1 MSQTNTLYIV
11 IDPSGAQRGAG
22 QTVNAINSIVQSATQ
37 LNLTINQIGSN
48 VTNMARNSQS
58 GFNNV
63 SRAVDG
69 LRSTIHSVIGV
80 LGAIQV
86 ANVFSGFVDEIKKV
100 DREYNGFIAMMNVTT
115 GDIKQSA
122 EAYDNIK
129 GIAMAYGVSIESLA
143 KSYAKL
149 RASTKD
155 VLSTKETDRLFESFT
170 ATASVLHAEQYTV
183 ERMFNAIIQM
193 ASKGQVHMEEL
204 KQQLGEHLP
213 GALALAAK
221 AMKMDMGTMID
232 EMKKGNISARD
243 LLVPLPQILM
253 ETFGQAAVISS
264 KSLNAAFMNL
274 KTIWF
279 DSMKELSTN
288 GAGQGLA
295 AVLNAIGG
303 HLNTSSASFKAF
315 GSVVGEA
322 FQKLAEFIRNIK
334 PEQVQ
339 AFTQGVVNLT
349 KSFIDFVAMAYGA
362 VESMVEY
369 KDEIVLVV
377 GLLATY
383 KAAMLT
389 AAAANAVVTASANLT
404 VASLGRIGA
413 VLGVI
418 AAAVAGWQIG
428 AYFREKFVE
437 VELAGIALARGLTLL
452 PVKIKGAFQEM
463 AITVPRFFAEMFQG
477 MVNKIN
483 AFFNGI
489 RNLGIDALEAMG
501 FKNFDK
507 IQPIKLDF
515 LGEYNRDLA
524 THYSA
529 ISKET
534 EKIKKAYDELADYA
548 ISRRQKAPTSAA
560 DNMGFSQ
567 KEFDDAQARVA
578 KFLADAQSE
587 FEKLDKKDKGKGKE
601 KKGPVDRYSDNA
613 SRDAGVLLDQYKVFA
628 EGVKTLE
635 EQNVLTTDQMYNAQ
649 ITALTNYTE
658 AAKAIYRKYLAI
670 TKNPEDAERINAQLL
685 KTEADYQIGV
695 TKLMREQAAERE
707 KFLKAIDQAEESS
720 GLLKLSKQEEFIRK
734 WKDNEGRLMAEAQS
748 NGDDESVQR
757 LLDAFNYKLGEMD
770 KADKITL
777 DKFFATDD
785 EKWFIDMQEKY
796 MQMHDF
802 IMQST
807 AFTESE
813 KNALIERLQ
822 DDHNAKMRA
831 KQGEMLLSFTGAA
844 GNMVG
849 AFANLAKQTAGE
861 SSKAYK
867 TLFAISKAFAIA
879 DAMMN
884 VHLAITKAAASTAW
898 PANMA
903 AMASV
908 ASAVGGLVSQ
918 IASVS
923 FSGAYDEGGTIPAGK
938 WGIVGEYG
946 PEIVNG
952 PANVTSR
959 KDTMA
964 LFERAQQGTTSA
976 PPIVNV
982 KNVNV
987 LDPAIV
993 GDYLG
998 TDDGERT
1005 IMNVVQRNKSSI
1017 V

>member
-80 LGAIQV
+80 LGAIHV

-100 DREYNGFIAMMNVTT
+100 DREYSGFIAMMNVTT

-129 GIAMAYGVSIESLA
+129 GIAMAYGISIESLA

-243 LLVPLPQILM
+243 LLIPLPQILM

-295 AVLNAIGG
+295 AVLNAIGS

-339 AFTQGVVNLT
+339 AFTQGVVDLT

-369 KDEIVLVV
+369 KDEIILVV

-383 KAAMLT
+383 KVAMLT
-389 AAAANAVVTASANLT
+389 AAAANAVVTASSNLT

-418 AAAVAGWQIG
+418 AATVAGWQIG

-437 VELAGIALARGLTLL
+437 VELAGIAFARGLTLL

-534 EKIKKAYDELADYA
+534 EKIKKEYDELADYA
-548 ISRRQKAPTSAA
+548 ISRRQKAPASAV

-587 FEKLDKKDKGKGKE
+587 FEKHDNKKGKD
-601 KKGPVDRYSDNA
+601 KKGPVDKYSDNA
-613 SRDAGVLLDQYKVFA
+613 SRDASALLDQYKVFA

-670 TKNPEDAERINAQLL
+670 TKNPEDAERINSQLL

-707 KFLKAIDQAEESS
+707 KFLKQVEQAEESS
-720 GLLKLSKQEEFIRK
+720 GILKLSKQEEFIRK
-734 WKDNEGRLMAEAQS
+734 WKDNQGKLVAEAQS
-748 NGDDESVQR
+748 NGDDESVKR
-757 LLDAFNYKLGEMD
+757 LIDAFNYQIGEMD
-770 KADKITL
+770 RADRITL

-796 MQMHDF
+796 TQMHDF

-822 DDHNAKMRA
+822 DDHNAKMKS
-831 KQGEMLLSFTGAA
+831 KQTDMLLGFTGAA

-879 DAMMN
+879 DAMMK
-884 VHLAITKAAASTAW
+884 VQQAIANAAASGPFPW
-898 PANMA
+898 NLG
-903 AMASV
+903 AMASIA
-908 ASAVGGLVSQ
+908 ASLGGVVSA
-918 IASVS
+918 ISSVS
-923 FSGAYDEGGTIPAGK
+923 FSGAYDEGGFIPAGK

-964 LFERAQQGTTSA
+964 AFEQAASNSGQTVE
-976 PPIVNV
+976 PVVNI

-987 LDPAIV
+987 LDPSVV

-998 TDDGERT
+998 TDEGERV
-1005 IMNVVQRNKSSI
+1005 IMNVVQRNKRALT
-1017 V
+1017 

>member
-11 IDPSGAQRGAG
+11 IDPSGAQRGAS
-22 QTVNAINSIVQSATQ
+22 QTVNAINSVVQSATQ

-69 LRSTIHSVIGV
+69 LRSTIHAVIGA

-86 ANVFSGFVDEIKKV
+86 AHVFSGFVDEIKKV

-115 GDIKQSA
+115 GDVKQSA
-122 EAYDNIK
+122 EAYENIK

-253 ETFGQAAVISS
+253 ESFGQAAVISS

-295 AVLNAIGG
+295 AVLNAIGS
-303 HLNTSSASFKAF
+303 HLNTSSESFKAF

-339 AFTQGVVNLT
+339 AFTQGVVDLT

-362 VESMVEY
+362 VETMVEY
-369 KDEIVLVV
+369 KNEIVLVV

-383 KAAMLT
+383 KVAMLT
-389 AAAANAVVTASANLT
+389 AAAANAVVIASANLA

-437 VELAGIALARGLTLL
+437 VELAGIALAHGLTLL
-452 PVKIKGAFQEM
+452 PVRISAAFKEM
-463 AITVPRFFAEMFQG
+463 SISVPRFFVEMFQK
-477 MVNKIN
+477 MVNTIN
-483 AFFNGI
+483 SFFASVK
-489 RNLGIDALEAMG
+489 NLGSDVLKSMG
-501 FKNFDK
+501 FDGFEKA
-507 IQPIKLDF
+507 QPIKLDL
-515 LGEYNRDLA
+515 LGGYNRELTDHYKSVHEQKSKIDAVYNQMASDAVARRAKMPSAPDAMGYSKQDFADAEERVARFLA
-524 THYSA
+524 
-529 ISKET
+529 
-534 EKIKKAYDELADYA
+534 
-548 ISRRQKAPTSAA
+548 
-560 DNMGFSQ
+560 N
-567 KEFDDAQARVA
+567 AQA
-578 KFLADAQSE
+578 E
-587 FEKLDKKDKGKGKE
+587 FEKHDKKGSDKKA
-601 KKGPVDRYSDNA
+601 KKVPVDRFVDDANREA
-613 SRDAGVLLDQYKVFA
+613 SATLDQYKVFS
-628 EGVKTLE
+628 EQLKTLE
-635 EQNVLTTDQMYNAQ
+635 EQNVITSKQANDAQ
-649 ITALTNYTE
+649 IVALTNYTE
-658 AAKAIYRKYLAI
+658 AAKDIYRKFLAQ
-670 TKNPEDAERINAQLL
+670 TKNPEDAQRINAQLL
-685 KTEADYQIGV
+685 KVESDYQISV
-695 TKLMREQAAERE
+695 TKLLREQAAERE
-707 KFLKAIDQAEESS
+707 KFMAAVAKAEEDS
-720 GLLKLSKQEEFIRK
+720 GILKLSKQEEFIRK
-734 WKDNEGRLMAEAQS
+734 WKDNEGKLVSEAQA
-748 NGDDESVQR
+748 NGDDESVTR
-757 LLDAFNYKLGEMD
+757 LIDAFNYKIGEMD
-770 KADKITL
+770 RADKITL

-908 ASAVGGLVSQ
+908 ASAVGGLVNQ

-923 FSGAYDEGGTIPAGK
+923 FSGAYDEGGAIPAGK

>member
-22 QTVNAINSIVQSATQ
+22 QTVNAINSVVQSATQ

-129 GIAMAYGVSIESLA
+129 GIAMAYGISIESLA

-243 LLVPLPQILM
+243 LLAPLPQILM

-339 AFTQGVVNLT
+339 AFTQGVVDLT
-349 KSFIDFVAMAYGA
+349 KSFIDLVAMAYGA

-369 KDEIVLVV
+369 KGEIVLVV

-383 KAAMLT
+383 KVAMLT

-404 VASLGRIGA
+404 AASLGRIGA

-463 AITVPRFFAEMFQG
+463 AITTPRFFAEMFQG

-483 AFFNGI
+483 TFFNGI

-515 LGEYNRDLA
+515 LGEYNRELS

-534 EKIKKAYDELADYA
+534 EKIKKEYDELADYA

-578 KFLADAQSE
+578 KFLADAESE
-587 FEKLDKKDKGKGKE
+587 FEKHDKKDKGKE
-601 KKGPVDRYSDNA
+601 KKGPVDKYADNA
-613 SRDAGVLLDQYKVFA
+613 SRDAGALLDQYKVFA

-635 EQNVLTTDQMYNAQ
+635 EQNALTTDQMYNAQ

-658 AAKAIYRKYLAI
+658 SAKAIYRKYLAI
-670 TKNPEDAERINAQLL
+670 TKNPEDAERINSQLL
-685 KTEADYQIGV
+685 KTEADYQISV

-707 KFLKAIDQAEESS
+707 KFIKQVEQAEESS
-720 GLLKLSKQEEFIRK
+720 GILKLSKQEEFIRK
-734 WKDNEGRLMAEAQS
+734 WKDNEGLLMSEAQS
-748 NGDDESVQR
+748 NGDGESVQR

-807 AFTESE
+807 AFTEGE

-822 DDHNAKMRA
+822 DDHNAKMRS

-898 PANMA
+898 PANLA

-908 ASAVGGLVSQ
+908 ASAVGGLVGQ

-923 FSGAYDEGGTIPAGK
+923 FSGAYDEGGAIPAGK

-964 LFERAQQGTTSA
+964 LFERAQQGTASA

>member
-22 QTVNAINSIVQSATQ
+22 QTVNAINSVIQSATQ
-37 LNLTINQIGSN
+37 LNLTVNQIGSN

-122 EAYDNIK
+122 EAYENIK
-129 GIAMAYGVSIESLA
+129 GIAMAYGISIESLA

-232 EMKKGNISARD
+232 EMKKGNIAARD

-315 GSVVGEA
+315 GSVVGDA
-322 FQKLAEFIRNIK
+322 FQKLAEFIRIIR
-334 PEQVQ
+334 PDQIQ
-339 AFTQGVVNLT
+339 AFTQGIVDLT
-349 KSFIDFVAMAYGA
+349 KAFIDFVAMAYGA
-362 VESMVEY
+362 AESLVEY
-369 KDEIVLVV
+369 KDEIILVV

-383 KAAMLT
+383 KAAMLM

-418 AAAVAGWQIG
+418 GAAVAGWQIG
-428 AYFREKFVE
+428 AYFREKFLE

-452 PVKIKGAFQEM
+452 PVKIKAAFQEM
-463 AITVPRFFAEMFQG
+463 SITVPRFFVGMFQR
-477 MVNKIN
+477 MENSIN
-483 AFFNGI
+483 AFFGGL
-489 RNLGIDALEAMG
+489 RDLGVDALDALGFKGID
-501 FKNFDK
+501 K
-507 IQPIKLDF
+507 IKPMKLDF
-515 LGEYNRDLA
+515 LADYNKQLA
-524 THYSA
+524 DHYSSV
-529 ISKET
+529 SKET
-534 EKIKKAYDELADYA
+534 EKIKSEYDALADYA
-548 ISRRQKAPTSAA
+548 IERRAKKSESAA

-587 FEKLDKKDKGKGKE
+587 FEKHDTKGKDKQK
-601 KKGPVDRYSDNA
+601 KKGPVDKYSDNA
-613 SRDAGVLLDQYKVFA
+613 SRDAGALLDQYKVFA

-635 EQNVLTTDQMYNAQ
+635 EQNVLTTDQMYTAQ

-658 AAKAIYRKYLAI
+658 AAKAIYRKYMAI
-670 TKNPEDAERINAQLL
+670 TKNPEDAERINAQLM
-685 KTEADYQIGV
+685 KTEADYQIAV

-707 KFLKAIDQAEESS
+707 KFLNKVQQAEEAS
-720 GLLKLSKQEEFIRK
+720 GILKLSKQEEFIRK
-734 WKDNEGRLMAEAQS
+734 WKENEGKLVSEAQS

-757 LLDAFNYKLGEMD
+757 LIDAFNYKIGEMD
-770 KADKITL
+770 RADRITM

-785 EKWFIDMQEKY
+785 EKWFIDIQEKY
-796 MQMHDF
+796 TQMHDF

-813 KNALIERLQ
+813 KNALIKRLQ
-822 DDHNAKMRA
+822 DEHNAKMKS
-831 KQGEMLLSFTGAA
+831 KQTDMLLSFTGAA

-879 DAMMN
+879 DAMMK
-884 VHLAITKAAASTAW
+884 VQQAIANAAASGPFPW
-898 PANMA
+898 NMA

-908 ASAVGGLVSQ
+908 AASVGGLVGQ
-918 IASVS
+918 IASVTY
-923 FSGAYDEGGTIPAGK
+923 SGAYDEGGAIPAGK
-938 WGIVGEYG
+938 WGIVGEFG

-959 KDTMA
+959 KDTLAMLDKA
-964 LFERAQQGTTSA
+964 SQQTASA
-976 PPIVNV
+976 PPVVNV

-987 LDPAIV
+987 LDPALV

-998 TDDGERT
+998 TDDGERM
-1005 IMNVVQRNKSSI
+1005 IMNVVQRNQRALGY
-1017 V
+1017 

>member
-22 QTVNAINSIVQSATQ
+22 QTVNAINSVAQSAAQ

-129 GIAMAYGVSIESLA
+129 GIAMAYGISIESLA

-339 AFTQGVVNLT
+339 AFTQGVVDLT

-383 KAAMLT
+383 KVAMLT

-463 AITVPRFFAEMFQG
+463 AITTPRFFAEMFQG

-483 AFFNGI
+483 TFFNGI
-489 RNLGIDALEAMG
+489 RNLGVDALEAMG

-515 LGEYNRDLA
+515 LGEYNRELS

-534 EKIKKAYDELADYA
+534 EKIKKEYDELADYA
-548 ISRRQKAPTSAA
+548 ISRRQKTPASAA
-560 DNMGFSQ
+560 DSMGFSQ

-587 FEKLDKKDKGKGKE
+587 FEKHDKKKGKE
-601 KKGPVDRYSDNA
+601 KKGPVDKYSDNA
-613 SRDAGVLLDQYKVFA
+613 SRDASSLLDQYKVFA

-635 EQNVLTTDQMYNAQ
+635 EQNLLTTDQMYTAQ

-658 AAKAIYRKYLAI
+658 SAKAIYRKYLAI
-670 TKNPEDAERINAQLL
+670 TKNPEDAERINSQLL

-707 KFLKAIDQAEESS
+707 KFIKQVEQAEESS

-734 WKDNEGRLMAEAQS
+734 WKDNEGLLMSEAQA
-748 NGDDESVQR
+748 NGDGESVQR

-807 AFTESE
+807 AFTEGE

-831 KQGEMLLSFTGAA
+831 KQGDMLLSFTGAA

-908 ASAVGGLVSQ
+908 ASAVGGLVGQ

-923 FSGAYDEGGTIPAGK
+923 FSGAYDEGGAIPAGK

>member
-22 QTVNAINSIVQSATQ
+22 QTVNAINSVIQSATQ
-37 LNLTINQIGSN
+37 LNLTVNQIGSN

-69 LRSTIHSVIGV
+69 LRSTIHAVIGA

-86 ANVFSGFVDEIKKV
+86 AHVFSGFVDEIKKV

-122 EAYDNIK
+122 EAYENIK
-129 GIAMAYGVSIESLA
+129 GIAMAYGISIESLA

-221 AMKMDMGTMID
+221 AMEMDMGTMID
-232 EMKKGNISARD
+232 EMKKGNIAARD

-253 ETFGQAAVISS
+253 EAFGQAAVISS

-303 HLNTSSASFKAF
+303 HLNTSSESFKAF
-315 GSVVGEA
+315 GSVVGDA

-334 PEQVQ
+334 PEQIQ
-339 AFTQGVVNLT
+339 SFTQGVVDLT
-349 KSFIDFVAMAYGA
+349 ESFIDFVAMAYGA

-369 KDEIVLVV
+369 KDEIILVV

-383 KAAMLT
+383 KVAMLT

-404 VASLGRIGA
+404 VTSLGRMGA
-413 VLGVI
+413 VLGVV

-452 PVKIKGAFQEM
+452 SVKIMGAFQEM

-477 MVNKIN
+477 MVNNIN
-483 AFFNGI
+483 AFFAGI
-489 RNLGIDALEAMG
+489 RNLGVDALEAMG
-501 FKNFDK
+501 FKNFEK

-515 LGEYNRDLA
+515 LGGYNRDLA

-529 ISKET
+529 ISKEN
-534 EKIKKAYDELADYA
+534 EKIKKVYDELADYA
-548 ISRRQKAPTSAA
+548 ISRRQKAPASAA
-560 DNMGFSQ
+560 DNMGFSK
-567 KEFDDAQARVA
+567 KEFDDAQGRVA
-578 KFLADAQSE
+578 KFLADAESE
-587 FEKLDKKDKGKGKE
+587 FEKHDKKYKGKE
-601 KKGPVDRYSDNA
+601 KKGPVDKYADNA
-613 SRDAGVLLDQYKVFA
+613 SRDAGALLDQYKVFA

-635 EQNVLTTDQMYNAQ
+635 EQNLLTTDQRYSAQ

-658 AAKAIYRKYLAI
+658 AAKAIYRKYMAI
-670 TKNPEDAERINAQLL
+670 TKNPEDAERINAQLM
-685 KTEADYQIGV
+685 KTEADYQIGI

-707 KFLKAIDQAEESS
+707 KFLQKVQQAEESS
-720 GLLKLSKQEEFIRK
+720 GILKLSKQEEFIRK
-734 WKDNEGRLMAEAQS
+734 WKDNEGKLMSEAQS

-770 KADKITL
+770 KADRITM

-785 EKWFIDMQEKY
+785 EKWFIDIQEKY
-796 MQMHDF
+796 TQMHDF

-807 AFTESE
+807 AFTETE

-822 DDHNAKMRA
+822 DEHNAKMKS
-831 KQGEMLLSFTGAA
+831 KQTDMLLGFTGAA

-879 DAMMN
+879 DAMMK
-884 VHLAITKAAASTAW
+884 VHQAVANAAASGPFPW
-898 PANMA
+898 NMA

-908 ASAVGGLVSQ
+908 AASVGGLVGQ
-918 IASVS
+918 IASVTY
-923 FSGAYDEGGTIPAGK
+923 SGAYDEGGAIPAGK

-964 LFERAQQGTTSA
+964 MFDKAANATSSA
-976 PPIVNV
+976 EPVVNI

-987 LDPAIV
+987 LDPSVV

-998 TDDGERT
+998 TDEGERV
-1005 IMNVVQRNKSSI
+1005 IMNVVQRNKRALA
-1017 V
+1017 